1 MMRNVIAAAAIAAL
15 GGCALAPA
23 YHPPVT
29 QVPESYKE
37 DGPWRAAAP
46 SDDLPRGAWWV
57 SYGDSTLTAL
67 EARLDQNSPDVAIAA
82 ARYAQARALAAAADA
97 GRYPTVTAQTLVA
110 HDRQSDN
117 RPLRSASQPAEYR
130 DYAVGGALSY
140 ELDLWGRVRDLV
152 AIGRASAQAS
162 AADLEAIRLSL
173 HAELAVDYLNMRG
186 LDAELQLL
194 SDTEV
199 VYQRA
204 LELTRSRHSGGV
216 ASGLDVARA
225 ETQLETTAAQ
235 LTDATAR
242 RALIEHAIARLVGEV
257 PAHFSIA
264 SSSTLATV
272 PDIPV
277 AVPSTLLERRP
288 DIAAAE
294 RRVAAANSGIGVA
307 RAGYFPRITLTAT
320 GGFESTGAADWLT
333 APNLFWAIGPQ
344 ALLTVFDAGAHRAE
358 VQRAKGVLNEAS
370 ERYRAAALSAFQ
382 EVEDNLALLNLTKQ
396 EHSQQAD
403 AAEAAQRALDLA
415 TNRYTNGAVDYL
427 EVVVSQTAALQAT
440 RAVLAL
446 QSRQLVASVGL
457 IRGLGGGWANADH
470 DAMGSSNTP

>member
-1 MMRNVIAAAAIAAL
+1 
-15 GGCALAPA
+15 
-23 YHPPVT
+23 
-29 QVPESYKE
+29 
-37 DGPWRAAAP
+37 
-46 SDDLPRGAWWV
+46 
-57 SYGDSTLTAL
+57 
-67 EARLDQNSPDVAIAA
+67 
-82 ARYAQARALAAAADA
+82 
-97 GRYPTVTAQTLVA
+97 
-110 HDRQSDN
+110 
-117 RPLRSASQPAEYR
+117 
-130 DYAVGGALSY
+130 
-140 ELDLWGRVRDLV
+140 
-152 AIGRASAQAS
+152 
-162 AADLEAIRLSL
+162 
-173 HAELAVDYLNMRG
+173 
-186 LDAELQLL
+186 LL